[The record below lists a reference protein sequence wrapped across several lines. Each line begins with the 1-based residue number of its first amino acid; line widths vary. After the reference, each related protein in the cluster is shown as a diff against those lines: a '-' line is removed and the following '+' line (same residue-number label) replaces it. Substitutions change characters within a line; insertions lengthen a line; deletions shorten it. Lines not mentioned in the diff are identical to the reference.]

1 MKRIAINGFGRIG
14 RLFFRQAVLDSE
26 IEIVA
31 INDLGSLENLAYLL
45 KFDSVYGLF
54 NKDIKTSGASLFI
67 DGKEIKFFQIKN
79 PAELPWKDLN
89 IDIVIESTGVFE
101 SYELARQH
109 LSAGAKKVVLTA
121 PAKDM
126 DGGDAKTVLVGVNEN
141 DFETTILT
149 SNGSCTT
156 NAASPVIAVLA
167 ANPGI
172 EKAILNTVHAYTATQ
187 SLVDGAVKGNDWHR
201 GRAANQNIVP
211 STTGAALAVA
221 RAFPAL
227 IGKFDGISL
236 RVPVVV
242 GSIADITFIS
252 KKPTTIEEI
261 NQILIDAAAT
271 PQWQGVL
278 AVTSEQIVSSD
289 IVGSPY
295 AAIVDLTFTKVVDGN
310 LVKVLSWYDNE
321 WGYASVLLKHIKKVK
336 I

>member
-14 RLFFRQAVLDSE
+14 RLFFRQAILDPE
-26 IEIVA
+26 IEITA
-31 INDLGSLENLAYLL
+31 INDLGDLENLVYLL

-54 NKDIKTSGASLFI
+54 NKDVKTSGTTLSV
-67 DGKEIKFFQIKN
+67 DNKEIKFFQIKN
-79 PAELPWKDLN
+79 PGELPWKDLN
-89 IDIVIESTGVFE
+89 IDIVVESTGVFE
-101 SYELARQH
+101 SYEAARQH
-109 LSAGAKKVVLTA
+109 IAAGAKKVVLTA
-121 PAKDM
+121 PAKDA
-126 DGGDAKTVLVGVNEN
+126 DTGDAKTVLVGVNED
-141 DFETTILT
+141 DFQTTTLT

-167 ANPGI
+167 QNPGI

-187 SLVDGAVKGNDWHR
+187 GLVDGISKGSDWRR
-201 GRAANQNIVP
+201 GRAAADNIVP

-227 IGKFDGISL
+227 TGKFDGISM
-236 RVPVVV
+236 RVPVLI
-242 GSIADITFIS
+242 GSVADITFIS
-252 KKPTTIEEI
+252 KRPTTAEEI
-261 NQILIDAAAT
+261 NQILMDAVAM

-278 AVTSEQIVSSD
+278 ASTSEPIVSSD

-321 WGYASVLLKHIKKVK
+321 WGYAAVLLKHIKKVK

>member
-14 RLFFRQAVLDSE
+14 RLFFRQAILDPE

-54 NKDIKTSGASLFI
+54 NKDVKTSADSLI
-67 DGKEIKFFQIKN
+67 VDGKTCKFFQIKN
-79 PAELPWKDLN
+79 PSELPWKNLN
-89 IDIVIESTGVFE
+89 IDIVIESTGAFE

-109 LSAGAKKVVLTA
+109 IVSGARKVVLTA
-121 PAKDM
+121 PAKDE
-126 DGGDAKTVLVGVNEN
+126 DKGDAKTVLVGVNEN
-141 DFETTILT
+141 DFETTTLT

-156 NAASPVIAVLA
+156 NAASPVMAVLA

-187 SLVDGAVKGNDWHR
+187 SLVDGAVKGSDWRR
-201 GRAANQNIVP
+201 GRASGHNIVP
-211 STTGAALAVA
+211 STTGAALAVT
-221 RAFPAL
+221 RAFPELA
-227 IGKFDGISL
+227 GKFDGISL

-252 KKPTTIEEI
+252 KRPTTVEEI
-261 NQILIDAAAT
+261 NQILMDAVAM
-271 PQWQGVL
+271 PQWQGIL
-278 AVTSEQIVSSD
+278 AVTSEPIVSSD
-289 IVGSPY
+289 IIGSPY

-321 WGYASVLLKHIKKVK
+321 WGYASVLLKHVKKVK

>member
-14 RLFFRQAVLDSE
+14 RLFFRQAVLDPE
-26 IEIVA
+26 IEIAA

-54 NKDIKTSGASLFI
+54 NKDIKTNGASLVI
-67 DGKEIKFFQIKN
+67 DGKEIKFLQIKN

-89 IDIVIESTGVFE
+89 IDIVVESTGVFE
-101 SYELARQH
+101 SYELAKQH
-109 LSAGAKKVVLTA
+109 IAAGAKKVVLTA
-121 PAKDM
+121 PAKDA

-141 DFETTILT
+141 DFETTTLT

-167 ANPGI
+167 ANPGV

-187 SLVDGAVKGNDWHR
+187 SLVDATVKGNDWRR
-201 GRAANQNIVP
+201 GRAADQNIVP

-227 IGKFDGISL
+227 AGKFDGISL

-242 GSIADITFIS
+242 GSVADITFIS
-252 KKPTTIEEI
+252 KKPTTVEEI
-261 NQILIDAAAT
+261 NQILIDAAAM

>member
-14 RLFFRQAVLDSE
+14 RLFFRQAILDPE
-26 IEIVA
+26 IEVAA
-31 INDLGSLENLAYLL
+31 INDLGNLENLAYLL

-54 NKDIKTSGASLFI
+54 NKDIKTSGTSLLI

-89 IDIVIESTGVFE
+89 IDIVVEATGVFE
-101 SYELARQH
+101 SFELARQH
-109 LSAGAKKVVLTA
+109 IASGAKRVVLTA
-121 PAKDM
+121 PAKDA
-126 DGGDAKTVLVGVNEN
+126 DSGDAKTVLVGVNEP
-141 DFETTILT
+141 DFEAAIIT

-167 ANPGI
+167 QNPGI
-172 EKAILNTVHAYTATQ
+172 EKAILNTVHSYTATQ
-187 SLVDGAVKGNDWHR
+187 SLVDGAVKGSDWRR
-201 GRAANQNIVP
+201 GRAAADNIVP
-211 STTGAALAVA
+211 STTGAALAVT
-221 RAFPAL
+221 RAFPDLA
-227 IGKFDGISL
+227 GKFDGISM
-236 RVPVVV
+236 RVPTVV

-252 KKPTTIEEI
+252 KRPTTAEEI
-261 NQILIDAAAT
+261 NQILMDAAAM

-278 AVTSEQIVSSD
+278 AATSEPIVSSD

-295 AAIVDLTFTKVVDGN
+295 AAIVDLTFTKVIDGN

-321 WGYASVLLKHIKKVK
+321 WGYGSVLLKHVKKVK